1 MEVQAVKEVLNQ
13 IAPLDWLIIAISLL
27 MIVLIGFA
35 FRKKASSDLAAFFLG
50 GRNLPWLVAGIS
62 MVATT
67 FAADTPLAVTEL
79 VGQYGISGNWLWWN
93 FLLGGMLTTFFFA
106 NLWRKS
112 EVLTDVELVELRY
125 GGRPAAFLR
134 GLKSVYF
141 GLFLNILIIGW
152 VNLAMMTILE
162 VFFDIQHIE
171 AFYILGVLLLLVG
184 IYSTASG
191 LLGVAITD
199 NIQFLLA
206 MTGSIALAVF
216 VVNSPEIGGLTEM
229 THRLELAAPEALKF
243 FPEVGKGSSAGSLGT
258 TLSLG
263 VGAFLAHMVVQWWA
277 SWYPGAEPGG
287 GGYIAQR
294 MMSTKSEKGAVYSTL
309 FFQIAHYC
317 LRPWP
322 WIITGLCAV
331 LLYGNISGKVKDPFL
346 QKAVF
351 SLEQSGRVPSEAYAM
366 DSAQISSL
374 ARNDDFLR
382 RIEGSLQVVSAQLQ
396 AAAFTNPELRDALD
410 YQKDKRKGYVLI
422 MKNNLPVGWKGL
434 LLAAFF
440 AAFMSTISTQIN
452 WGASYLV
459 NDFYKRFVD
468 HTAGKRRLV
477 AVSRVT
483 TLLILV
489 LGWGAA
495 LFMHS
500 ISGVWTFLI
509 ECGAGLGLVLILR
522 WYWWRI
528 NAWSEIVATLS
539 PFVAYSIAHYAVG
552 WVFPDSF
559 FFTVSFTTVAW
570 LLATFLTRPEKEENL
585 QKFYRKVQ
593 PDGAWKAVAAR
604 AGMTVDNSNMK
615 NLALSW
621 LIAIVMTYSVLFG
634 IGKMLLNDAVLG
646 GLFLSIAVISAVL
659 LKKYLKRTRIF
670 T

>member
-1 MEVQAVKEVLNQ
+1 MDIQGVKEVLNQ
-13 IAPLDWLIIAISLL
+13 IAPLDWLIIGISLL
-27 MIVLIGFA
+27 LIVLIGLA
-35 FRKKASSDLAAFFLG
+35 FRKKASSDLASFFLG

-112 EVLTDVELVELRY
+112 GVLTDVELVELRY

-162 VFFDIQHIE
+162 VFFDVQRME
-171 AFYILGVLLLLVG
+171 AFYILGALLLLVG
-184 IYSTASG
+184 IYSAASG

-229 THRLELAAPEALKF
+229 THKLELAAPESLNF
-243 FPEVGKGSSAGSLGT
+243 FPQIGDGSKAGALGT

-351 SLEQSGRVPSEAYAM
+351 SLEQSGRVPAEAYAM

-374 ARNDDFLR
+374 ARSNAFIG
-382 RIEGSLQVVSAQLQ
+382 RIEGSLQAVSAQLQ
-396 AAAFTNPELRDALD
+396 AAARTNPELSDALA

-452 WGASYLV
+452 WGSSYLV
-459 NDFYKRFVD
+459 NDFYKRFID
-468 HTAGKRRLV
+468 RGARNRRLV
-477 AVSRVT
+477 AISRVT
-483 TLLILV
+483 TLLILC

-528 NAWSEIVATLS
+528 NAWSEIVATLA
-539 PFVAYSIAHYAVG
+539 PFLAYSIARFALG
-552 WVFPDSF
+552 RVFPDSF

-570 LLATFLTRPEKEENL
+570 LSVTFLTRPESEKTL
-585 QKFYRKVQ
+585 QKFYLKVR
-593 PDGAWKAVAAR
+593 PDGAWKAIAGR
-604 AGMTVDNSNMK
+604 AGMAVDNSNMK

-621 LIAIVMTYSVLFG
+621 MIAIVMTYSVLFG

-646 GLFLSIAVISAVL
+646 GLFLSIAAVSAVL

>member
-1 MEVQAVKEVLNQ
+1 MNMESIRNVLSQ
-13 IAPLDWLIIAISLL
+13 ITTLDWLIIAGSLL
-27 MIVLIGFA
+27 VIVLIGLA
-35 FRKKASSDLAAFFLG
+35 FRKKASTDLASFFLG

-79 VGQYGISGNWLWWN
+79 VGSYGISGNWLWWN

-112 EVLTDVELVELRY
+112 GVLTDVELVELRY
-125 GGRPAAFLR
+125 GGKPAAFLR
-134 GLKSVYF
+134 ALKSVYF
-141 GLFLNILIIGW
+141 GLFLNVLIIGW

-162 VFFDIQHIE
+162 VFFGIDRMQ
-171 AFYILGVLLLLVG
+171 AFYILGVLLALVAA
-184 IYSTASG
+184 YSAASG

-206 MTGSIALAVF
+206 MTGSVALAAF

-229 THRLELAAPEALKF
+229 THKLELAAPEALKF
-243 FPEVGKGSSAGSLGT
+243 FPDVSAKSSPGALGA
-258 TLSLG
+258 TLTLG
-263 VGAFLAHMVVQWWA
+263 LGAFLAHMVVQWWA
-277 SWYPGAEPGG
+277 SWYPGSEPGG

-331 LLYGNISGKVKDPFL
+331 LLYGGISGKIKDPYL

-351 SLEQSGRVPSEAYAM
+351 SLEQSGRVPNEIYTM
-366 DSAQISSL
+366 DSAQIGQVVKG
-374 ARNDDFLR
+374 DDFLKK
-382 RIEGSLQVVSAQLQ
+382 IEGSLIAVSTQVQ
-396 AAAFTNPELRDALD
+396 AAALTNPLLQDALD

-422 MKNNLPVGWKGL
+422 MKNNLPPGWKGL

-452 WGASYLV
+452 WGSSYLV
-459 NDFYKRFVD
+459 NDFYKRFINPK
-468 HTAGKRRLV
+468 AKNR
-477 AVSRVT
+477 
-483 TLLILV
+483 TLLTSSRIATILILL
-489 LGWGAA
+489 LGWGAS

-528 NAWSEIVATLS
+528 NAWSEITATIA
-539 PFVAYSIAHYAVG
+539 PFAAYSFARFGLG

-559 FFTVSFTTVAW
+559 FFTVAFTTAAW
-570 LLATFLTRPEKEENL
+570 LLVTFLTSPEKEEVL
-585 QKFYRKVQ
+585 SRFYRKVQ
-593 PDGAWKAVAAR
+593 PDGWWQKIAQKS
-604 AGMTVDNSNMK
+604 GMEVDNENLK
-615 NLALSW
+615 NLAMCW
-621 LIAIVMTYSVLFG
+621 LISIIMSYSVLFG
-634 IGKMLLNDAVLG
+634 IGKFLLNDAVLG
-646 GLFLSIAVISAVL
+646 GLFFSIAVISAVL
-659 LKKYLKRTRIF
+659 LRKYLKRTRIF
-670 T
+670 S

>member
-1 MEVQAVKEVLNQ
+1 MNLQGVKEVLNQ
-13 IAPLDWLIIAISLL
+13 IAPLDWLIIGISLL
-27 MIVLIGFA
+27 LIVLIGVA
-35 FRKKASSDLAAFFLG
+35 FRKKASSDLASFFLG

-112 EVLTDVELVELRY
+112 GVLTDVELVELRY
-125 GGRPAAFLR
+125 GGRSAAFLR

-162 VFFDIQHIE
+162 VFFDVQRME
-171 AFYILGVLLLLVG
+171 AFYILGALLLLVG
-184 IYSTASG
+184 IYSAASG

-206 MTGSIALAVF
+206 MTGSVALAVF

-229 THRLELAAPEALKF
+229 THKLELAAPESLKF
-243 FPEVGKGSSAGSLGT
+243 FPEIGGGSKAGALGT

-351 SLEQSGRVPSEAYAM
+351 SLEQSGRVPAGVYAM
-366 DSAQISSL
+366 DSVQISSL
-374 ARNDDFLR
+374 ARDNAFIG
-382 RIEGSLQVVSAQLQ
+382 RIEASLQAVSAQLQ
-396 AAAFTNPELRDALD
+396 AAARSNPELKDALD

-452 WGASYLV
+452 WGSSYLV

-468 HTAGKRRLV
+468 PDAGNRKLV
-477 AVSRVT
+477 AISRVT
-483 TLLILV
+483 TLLILI
-489 LGWGAA
+489 LGWGAT

-528 NAWSEIVATLS
+528 NAWSEIVATIA
-539 PFVAYSIAHYAVG
+539 PFVAYSIAHYALG

-559 FFTVSFTTVAW
+559 FFTVAFTTLAW
-570 LLATFLTRPEKEENL
+570 LVTTFLTRPEKEETL
-585 QKFYRKVQ
+585 QKFYQKVQ
-593 PDGAWKAVAAR
+593 PDGAWKGVAGR
-604 AGMTVDNSNMK
+604 AGMTVDNGNLQ

-646 GLFLSIAVISAVL
+646 GLFLSIAAVSAVL